1 MICRQCTEDLR
12 HKSEKAPR
20 YSLANELWIGEQP
33 WELKQLSFPEQLLI
47 AHLYP
52 RVYVFKLFPK
62 RRAGAHN
69 LASMQNSMRGNV
81 STYDHNM
88 EAIADM
94 LEGNLMP
101 PPATILASMVSITF
115 IRVGPLPKNC
125 LRSTFRVR
133 RHAVRDALRW
143 LQQNN
148 PKYYGSIEIDASRL
162 EDLPVDD
169 VPIEISS
176 VIRQLEDTSV
186 VERESDGYVPVDD
199 DEGRSIELWRQGA
212 G

>member
-1 MICRQCTEDLR
+1 MSDDPHMDAIHADICKL
-12 HKSEKAPR
+12 P
-20 YSLANELWIGEQP
+20 LM
-33 WELKQLSFPEQLLI
+33 QLL
-47 AHLYP
+47 AHVAGTGIVVTKQESRSKQ
-52 RVYVFKLFPK
+52 RVVERVLADATPEMLQMLCEAGVRHQHDKATARKQACGWK
-62 RRAGAHN
+62 RHRED
-69 LASMQNSMRGNV
+69 GN
-81 STYDHNM
+81 D
-88 EAIADM
+88 APCKA
-94 LEGNLMP
+94 

-115 IRVGPLPKNC
+115 IGVGPLPKNC

-176 VIRQLEDTSV
+176 VIRQSEDTSV